1 MLGWVEHSEV
11 DLRFSPTMYVCMY
24 VHTCDGWV
32 FSFPLQSPRWM
43 EQHSQLYEKG
53 KHARGGG
60 DLSPPVGVRQA
71 RYAHRLHG
79 RQRTRA
85 QPPNGEVPPKIC
97 SSIPGRPRCNSRMAY
112 IGSGVCAD
120 AVRLRTKGRLPG
132 RGEQDA
138 EGCLDGPS
146 GRGGGDRV

>member
-1 MLGWVEHSEV
+1 
-11 DLRFSPTMYVCMY
+11 
-24 VHTCDGWV
+24 
-32 FSFPLQSPRWM
+32 M
-43 EQHSQLYEKG
+43 EQHSQIYGKG

-60 DLSPPVGVRQA
+60 DLSPCQTGQVRSPFA
-71 RYAHRLHG
+71 RERK
-79 RQRTRA
+79 TRV
-85 QPPNGEVPPKIC
+85 QPPNGQVPSKIC
-97 SSIPGRPRCNSRMAY
+97 SSIPGRFRCNSRMAY

-138 EGCLDGPS
+138 EGRLDGTS